1 MTKWSP
7 QRFRYVANSKR
18 ADPTVIAGGCQTGEQ
33 ILRVDGRL
41 PVILTLKHLC
51 LRAQVPYG
59 IVRNIVSRRLVDP
72 YRSFYIKKRAKNSA
86 RKPPQQR
93 LGPDKGT
100 SHARKAY
107 RRICVPSPV
116 LMRLQRW
123 IDKRILSIA
132 TPHCA
137 SVAYTSGAKLIEAA
151 RPHCGARWL
160 IKLDITNFFETISE
174 IDVYRVFNGLGYQP
188 LMAFELAR
196 ICTRLG
202 SDTKFSQQSR
212 FRVRWSKRREGCI
225 KAYISGRMGRLA
237 QGAPTSPRLSNLV
250 MRLFDAEVSRLAAE
264 YDMRYT
270 RYADDLCLSTTRRDF
285 DRDTAKDVISRVY
298 RVMLKAGL
306 QPNITKAAIIPP
318 GARKIVLGL
327 TVNDVAPRLPH
338 ELKHHM
344 RMHLHYLLR
353 VGPVEHA
360 RARKF
365 SSLLG
370 MYRHLFGIAAFASQ
384 IEPELGQ
391 AWRDQL
397 NSVDWP

>member
-7 QRFRYVANSKR
+7 QRFRYIANSKR
-18 ADPTVIAGGCQTGEQ
+18 ADPAVIAGGCQAGEQ
-33 ILRVDGRL
+33 ILRADGRL

-72 YRSFYIKKRAKNSA
+72 YRSFYIKKRAKSSA
-86 RKPPQQR
+86 RKAPQQR
-93 LGPDKGT
+93 LVPSKRT
-100 SHARKAY
+100 PSSRKAY

-132 TPHCA
+132 TPHSA
-137 SVAYTSGAKLIEAA
+137 SVAYKTGAKLIEAA

-174 IDVYRVFNGLGYQP
+174 IDVYRVINGLGYQP
-188 LMAFELAR
+188 LIAFELAR

-202 SDTKFSQQSR
+202 SDTKFSQQPR
-212 FRVRWSKRREGCI
+212 FQVRWSERRAGCI
-225 KAYISGRMGRLA
+225 EAYYRGRMGRLA

-250 MRLFDAEVSRLAAE
+250 MRVFDAKVSGLAAE
-264 YDMRYT
+264 FDMRYT
-270 RYADDLCLSTTRRDF
+270 RYADDLCLSTLRRDF
-285 DRDTAKDVISRVY
+285 DRDIAKEVIVRVY
-298 RVMLKAGL
+298 QVMIKAGL
-306 QPNITKAAIIPP
+306 QPNITKTAIIPP

-338 ELKHHM
+338 ELKHRM
-344 RMHLHYLLR
+344 RMHLHYLKR

-360 RARKF
+360 RARNF
-365 SSLLG
+365 SSLVG
-370 MYRHLFGIAAFASQ
+370 MYNHFFGIAAFASQ

-391 AWRDQL
+391 VWRDQL